1 MFAEQL
7 RVAVQEAMWKRGVQQ
22 AELGRRSDLSD
33 SAISRSAAA
42 LASLDDSGAA
52 SVITSSGSA
61 SPFAGTAVAGSEL
74 TGSLAAG
81 MVKTWPQ

>member
-33 SAISRSAAA
+33 SAISRFLRGERFLSPGAVDRV
-42 LASLDDSGAA
+42 LAVLGL
-52 SVITSSGSA
+52 
-61 SPFAGTAVAGSEL
+61 EL
-74 TGSLAAG
+74 EIGPRRG
-81 MVKTWPQ
+81 REEE